1 MRSTTTGIIG
11 VGYEGR
17 DLDRFV
23 DDLLGRG
30 VGVLADV
37 RLTPLSR
44 KPGFSKRALAEAV
57 TDAGIDYLHLREL
70 GNPKDNRP
78 GFAGDR
84 TELTAARRR
93 YADLLGD
100 QAGDALDRLAVL
112 AQNELVAVM
121 CFEADEHRCH
131 RHVVLAQV
139 RRRLAAGDLVLA

>member
-11 VGYEGR
+11 VGYEGQN
-17 DLDRFV
+17 LDDFV
-23 DDLLGRG
+23 ANLIGRG
-30 VGVLADV
+30 IGVLADV

-78 GFAGDR
+78 GFAGDQR
-84 TELTAARRR
+84 ALTTARRR

-131 RHVVLAQV
+131 RHVVLTQV
-139 RRRLAAGDLVLA
+139 RRRLAAGDLVVA